1 MNKNGKPYCQ
11 DSEGHYWRGYHF
23 ITGATSYDEVKTD
36 EDFYQSGLAFG
47 KFQSLLSDFPA
58 HTLYET
64 IPDFHNTRAR
74 LEVFKK
80 LLKKT
85 L

>member
-64 IPDFHNTRAR
+64 IPDFS
-74 LEVFKK
+74 
-80 LLKKT
+80 
-85 L
+85 